1 MSSVPIS
8 PKLLR
13 AGLVLVDAASSAV
26 QRVIVLQYNPETLSR
41 TLEPMGVGEDAER
54 SEQLRLKG
62 PPVETISL
70 EAELDATDQLEVADG
85 TAVEVGLYPQL
96 AALETILYPSS
107 SQLQANHQLERSG
120 TLEITPA
127 QAPLTLF
134 VWSKNRILPVR
145 ITEFSITEEAF
156 DVNLNPTRASV
167 SLGMR
172 VLSVYDLGF
181 EHKGGSLYMIY
192 QQQKER
198 LADKALSTLLAPLGI
213 GGIP

>member
-120 TLEITPA
+120 TLEITPT
-127 QAPLTLF
+127 QAPLALF

-172 VLSVYDLGF
+172 VLSVWDLGF
-181 EHKGGSLYMIY
+181 EHKGGSLYMVY

-198 LADKALSTLLAPLGI
+198 LAGKALSTLLAPLGI